1 MLPKHLNSDALLVN
15 AVNEKLY
22 TNLITQ
28 LNKDFSL
35 ANLGINLTEN
45 STPAMLKGELRKVIK
60 HLILTDLNNYKNLLY
75 IVDIPEVMIYK
86 KEASNI
92 DTHTESIVFLILK
105 RVWKKV
111 WFRANYSN

>member
-1 MLPKHLNSDALLVN
+1 MLSKHLNSDALLVK

-22 TNLITQ
+22 ANLITQ

-35 ANLGINLTEN
+35 ANLAINLTKN
-45 STPAMLKGELRKVIK
+45 STPTTLKDELTKVIK
-60 HLILTDLNNYKNLLY
+60 HLILADLNSYKNLLY
-75 IVDIPEVMIYK
+75 IIDITETMTYK

-92 DTHTESIVFLILK
+92 DTYTESIVFLILK